1 MVDINIS
8 WKTFSYQ
15 GLNISQRTLS
25 QFLSFDVYRLCV
37 RLLHVS
43 DNVWICF
50 TGLTEMCKKEYVIS
64 DAWPGI
70 SCNEGI
76 YIYISWQLHIVFDLD
91 FNQFK
96 LYLSKYFLQLAIPSV
111 SFDDFGLLKQQ
122 CQLMSAARKKIKVFL
137 MSYNVPIKVIVTL

>member
-1 MVDINIS
+1 MFTFAITIVFNRDCILFPMVDINIS

-76 YIYISWQLHIVFDLD
+76 YIYISLD
-91 FNQFK
+91 SCILYSIWILISLNYICQNIFFNSRS
-96 LYLSKYFLQLAIPSV
+96 LLFLLTTS
-111 SFDDFGLLKQQ
+111 G
-122 CQLMSAARKKIKVFL
+122 C
-137 MSYNVPIKVIVTL
+137 